1 MYVLAWILEI
11 KFPTNLTV
19 IIDYGAKPWYVFIAF
34 IQQKN
39 DDRHLIHELAK
50 ILCGKYLHIKDL
62 PVQYNIII
70 WTNFGQFANWQ
81 KINFSQFVP
90 ESFLEQIHLKMVS
103 SVNDLELVLSA
114 VVTDDLVLKH
124 HAISIKSNQKDCF
137 LRISP
142 PAPWL
147 PI

>member
-19 IIDYGAKPWYVFIAF
+19 IIDYEAKPWYVFIAF

-50 ILCGKYLHIKDL
+50 ILYGKYLHIKDL

-70 WTNFGQFANWQ
+70 WTNF
-81 KINFSQFVP
+81 
-90 ESFLEQIHLKMVS
+90 
-103 SVNDLELVLSA
+103 D
-114 VVTDDLVLKH
+114 
-124 HAISIKSNQKDCF
+124 
-137 LRISP
+137 
-142 PAPWL
+142 
-147 PI
+147 